1 MKRLACAHATAL
13 TLMEL
18 LVVLAIIGIIM
29 MMALPKFDALFG
41 TVRSEEAKQ
50 QLTHLFTLQKTHFFR
65 TAEYTTDFRKISFE
79 QDQLSTEG
87 GAANY
92 LVEIVEATATTYL
105 AQATAVK
112 DFNGNGVYNV
122 WTIDHE
128 RNLIEVTPD

>member
-1 MKRLACAHATAL
+1 MKRLYRAHAKAL

-29 MMALPKFDALFG
+29 MMAMPKFDALFG
-41 TVRSEEAKQ
+41 SVRSEEAKQ
-50 QLTHLFTLQKTHFFR
+50 QLAHLFTLQKTHFFR
-65 TAEYTTDFRKISFE
+65 TAEYTTEFQKISFQQE
-79 QDQLSTEG
+79 KLSTEG

-92 LVEIVEATATTYL
+92 LIEIVDASTTTYL

-112 DFNGNGVYNV
+112 DFNGNGVMNV

-128 RNLIEVTPD
+128 RNLVEVAPD